1 MSLPK
6 KKDQQKKILSPSV
19 IVHALTSIYN
29 KLPTS
34 CDNSGTLKEVTNTT
48 NNFQDQ
54 VVPFCKRFFEIGDL
68 EESIYVYCVVLLKKA
83 VKIAENKYGCYKE
96 DLLLLFSACLYTSIK
111 MNMDVERW
119 FIEDYSYVSNMSVV
133 DIAEMDVFLVVDL
146 LDFRLVISD
155 EEFKTERKLL
165 LELKSSK
172 KQLLS
177 N

>member
-1 MSLPK
+1 
-6 KKDQQKKILSPSV
+6 
-19 IVHALTSIYN
+19 
-29 KLPTS
+29 
-34 CDNSGTLKEVTNTT
+34 
-48 NNFQDQ
+48 
-54 VVPFCKRFFEIGDL
+54 
-68 EESIYVYCVVLLKKA
+68 
-83 VKIAENKYGCYKE
+83 
-96 DLLLLFSACLYTSIK
+96 

-172 KQLLS
+172 K
-177 N
+177 